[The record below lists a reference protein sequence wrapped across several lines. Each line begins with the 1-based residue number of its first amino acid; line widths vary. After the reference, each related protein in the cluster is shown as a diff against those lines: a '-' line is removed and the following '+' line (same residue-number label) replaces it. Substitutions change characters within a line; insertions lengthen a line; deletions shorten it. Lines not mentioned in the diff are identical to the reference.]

1 MAFQAHKH
9 CYGCTFRNIK
19 NTKPQLGQV
28 KEKNL
33 RGVRIKGTNVDE
45 FLLLM
50 SQNRLIVHDC

>member
-1 MAFQAHKH
+1 LDVSSE
-9 CYGCTFRNIK
+9 ISK

-50 SQNRLIVHDC
+50 SQNRLIVHDG